1 MTAVLCYRLA
11 FSGQW
16 HEPPKRIWWQEDWR
30 LCAEPI
36 VFGFRVRSG
45 CISHSSGDSVMD
57 MNTLPINVSH
67 PESRVSVIGILT
79 RYGMDVSAFES
90 QQEKWFFFSV
100 ARNFQANSGVHPVFC
115 TRSDCVLDRVIAAEA
130 LSWQASFFECLL
142 IPTSDIHSG
151 QDGLTFWRRNYFF

>member
-90 QQEKWFFFSV
+90 QQEKWFFFPLPETSRPTLGCTQSSV
-100 ARNFQANSGVHPVFC
+100 QEVIVFLTGLLQPRHWADRRHSLSAYSYPPVIS
-115 TRSDCVLDRVIAAEA
+115 TAGRMA
-130 LSWQASFFECLL
+130 
-142 IPTSDIHSG
+142 
-151 QDGLTFWRRNYFF
+151 